1 MVPKAGLE
9 LQPFI
14 QRTYAACGYV
24 RSGEFVPRVYH
35 ADEAL
40 EYGAYAAV
48 LRQLPC

>member
-9 LQPFI
+9 LQRLI

-24 RSGEFVPRVYH
+24 CSGEFVPRVYH

-40 EYGAYAAV
+40 EYGAESAAV
-48 LRQLPC
+48 